1 MNTQNAEPLNGI
13 FAKSAESIAE
23 YLSSH
28 DRFSG
33 GPAAGLRV
41 LNVYLAYAGK
51 RLSNSRRQRIERA
64 KAMLTDRIRAA
75 DSSAFQ
81 AQYRN
86 ADAA

>member
-1 MNTQNAEPLNGI
+1 MKIQNSESLNVV

-23 YLSSH
+23 YLSSQ
-28 DRFSG
+28 DRFSR
-33 GPAAGLRV
+33 GPADGLRV

-51 RLSNSRRQRIERA
+51 RLSSSRRHRIERA

-75 DSSAFQ
+75 DSSSLLG
-81 AQYRN
+81 N